1 MEPPA
6 VWRLPIICLAYW
18 IGIRRWPS
26 CTKTTETTTPI
37 AISGKNSRSI
47 GPPLIHALMPWG
59 ADVRIEA
66 KISSEIPLPMPRL
79 VISSP
84 IHIRSVVPAVSVTM
98 IRTRRPGLPER
109 APCLWK
115 R

>member
-1 MEPPA
+1 M
-6 VWRLPIICLAYW
+6 
-18 IGIRRWPS
+18 RRWPS

-37 AISGKNSRSI
+37 ATSGKNSRSI
-47 GPPLIHALMPWG
+47 GPPLIHALMPCG
-59 ADVRIEA
+59 AEVRIEA

-84 IHIRSVVPAVSVTM
+84 IHISSVVPAVSVTM
-98 IRTRRPGLPER
+98 ISTRRPGLPDS

-115 R
+115 RYA